1 MAFEIQEQVD
11 LTPYNSFGVSQV
23 AAYFADI
30 QDPADLS
37 QAREFAASKRLSVLV
52 LGQGSN
58 TLFINDFPGLILYMN
73 NRGRQVLPGA
83 GMLRAAAGENWH
95 ELVMF
100 CLQNSLYGIENLALI
115 PGTVGAAPI
124 QNIGAYGVE
133 LDQFFVEL
141 EAFDL
146 KTGEIRQM
154 SKADCQFAYRDSI
167 FKQDRGQK
175 LVVLSV
181 TLQLSLEPVLEI
193 GYTGLKDALVGQEAT
208 PQSVFD
214 AVCAIR
220 SSKLPDP
227 KQIGNAGSFFKN
239 PVISR
244 SKLVSLRELYPEL
257 PAWDT
262 EDAELVKIPA
272 AWLLDQKGW
281 KGRQR
286 GGAAVHEDHA
296 LVLVNRDN
304 ASGED
309 VVLLAQDM
317 SSSVLQSFGIALQTE
332 VRII

>member
-1 MAFEIQEQVD
+1 MTLEIQEQVD
-11 LTPYNSFGVSQV
+11 LTPYNSFGISQT

-30 QDPADLS
+30 QGPADLR
-37 QAREFAASKRLSVLV
+37 QAREFAGSKRLSVMV

-58 TLFINDFPGLILYMN
+58 TLFIKDYPGLVLYMN
-73 NRGRQVLPGA
+73 NRGTGRLPGA
-83 GMLRAAAGENWH
+83 GLLRVAAGESWH
-95 ELVMF
+95 DLVKF
-100 CLQNSLYGIENLALI
+100 CLENSLYGIENLALI

-133 LDQFFVEL
+133 LEQFFVEL

-146 KTGEIRQM
+146 KTGEIRHM
-154 SKADCQFAYRDSI
+154 SKADCQFAYRDSV
-167 FKQDRGQK
+167 FKQDPAQK

-181 TLQLSLEPVLEI
+181 TLQLALEFAPDL
-193 GYTGLKDALVGQEAT
+193 GYAGLAAALAGREVT
-208 PQSVFD
+208 SQSIFD

-239 PVISR
+239 PIISR
-244 SKLVSLRELYPEL
+244 AKLASLRESYPEL

-262 EDAELVKIPA
+262 EDTELVKVPA

-286 GGAAVHEDHA
+286 GGAAVHENHA

-332 VRII
+332 VWIV

>member
-1 MAFEIQEQVD
+1 MTLKVLEQID
-11 LTPYNSFGVSQV
+11 LKAYNSFGVSQK
-23 AAYFADI
+23 AAYFAAI
-30 QDPADLS
+30 RKPADLK
-37 QAREFAASKRLSVLV
+37 QAREFAAERRLPVLV

-58 TLFINDFPGLILYMN
+58 TLFIKDYPGLVLFMN
-73 NRGRQVLPGA
+73 NRGLERLPGA
-83 GMLRAAAGENWH
+83 GMIRIAAGEGWH
-95 ELVMF
+95 ESVIY
-100 CLQNSLYGIENLALI
+100 CLQNSLYGLENLALI
-115 PGTVGAAPI
+115 PGTVGAAPV

-133 LDQFFVEL
+133 LEQFFVEL
-141 EAFDL
+141 QAYDL
-146 KTGEIRQM
+146 KTGEIRHL
-154 SKADCQFAYRDSI
+154 SKADCQFGYRDSL
-167 FKQDRGQK
+167 FKQDPGQK

-181 TLQLSLEPVLEI
+181 TLQLALEPRLEL
-193 GYTGLKDALVGQEAT
+193 GYAGLKDELAGRELS
-208 PQSVFD
+208 PQSVFE

-220 SSKLPDP
+220 ARKLPDP

-244 SKLVSLRELYPEL
+244 SKLLNLRESYPEL

-262 EDAELVKIPA
+262 EDPDLVKLPA

-281 KGRQR
+281 KGKRR
-286 GGAAVHEDHA
+286 GGAAVHEEHA

-309 VVLLAQDM
+309 ILLLAQDM

>member
-1 MAFEIQEQVD
+1 MAFEIQETVD
-11 LTPYNSFGVSQV
+11 LRPYNTFGVSQI
-23 AAYFADI
+23 AAYFVEI
-30 QDPADLS
+30 QNSADLQ
-37 QAREFAASKRLSVLV
+37 QAREFAALKRLSVLV

-58 TLFINDFPGLILYMN
+58 TLFIKDYPGLVLYMN
-73 NRGRQVLPGA
+73 NRGREMLPEA
-83 GMLRAAAGENWH
+83 GMLRVAAGESWH
-95 ELVMF
+95 KLVIF
-100 CLQNSLYGIENLALI
+100 CLQNSLFGIENLALI

-133 LDQFFVEL
+133 LDQFFLEL

-146 KTGEIRQM
+146 KTGEIRHM
-154 SKADCQFAYRDSI
+154 SKAECRFAYRDSI
-167 FKQDRGQK
+167 FKQDLGQR

-181 TLQLSLEPVLEI
+181 TLQLALKPTLVLDYSGLE
-193 GYTGLKDALVGQEAT
+193 DALGGQEVT
-208 PQSVFD
+208 PQSIFD

-220 SSKLPDP
+220 SRKLPDP
-227 KQIGNAGSFFKN
+227 KLVGNAGSFFKN
-239 PVISR
+239 PVISH
-244 SKLVSLRELYPEL
+244 SKLMSLRESYPEL

-262 EDAELVKIPA
+262 EDEGLVKVPA

-281 KGRQR
+281 KGKQR
-286 GGAAVHEDHA
+286 GGAAVHEEHA

-317 SSSVLQSFGIALQTE
+317 SSSILQAFGIALQTE

>member
-1 MAFEIQEQVD
+1 VAFKIQEQVD
-11 LTPYNSFGVSQV
+11 LRSYNSFQLSHR

-30 QDPADLS
+30 QHPADLRH
-37 QAREFAASKRLSVLV
+37 AREFAASKHLPILV

-58 TLFINDFPGLILYMN
+58 TLFIKDYPGLILLMN
-73 NRGRQVLPGA
+73 NRGREILPGA

-95 ELVMF
+95 ELVRF

-146 KTGEIRQM
+146 KTGEIRHM

-167 FKQDRGQK
+167 FKQDPGQK

-181 TLQLSLEPVLEI
+181 TLQLSKRPALALSYKGLEE
-193 GYTGLKDALVGQEAT
+193 ALAGQEAT
-208 PQSVFD
+208 PQSLFD

-220 SSKLPDP
+220 RSKLPDP
-227 KQIGNAGSFFKN
+227 AVIGNAGSFFKN
-239 PVISR
+239 PIVSR
-244 SKLVSLRELYPEL
+244 RKLMQLRESHPEL

-262 EDAELVKIPA
+262 EDPDLVKLPA
-272 AWLLDQKGW
+272 AWLLDYKGW
-281 KGRQR
+281 KGKQR
-286 GGAAVHEDHA
+286 GGAAVHKDHA
-296 LVLVNRDN
+296 LVLVNQDN

-309 VVLLAQDM
+309 LLLLAQDM
-317 SSSVLQSFGIALQTE
+317 SSSVLQSFGIALQVE
-332 VRII
+332 VRVV